1 MLLPVL
7 EVSLATED
15 YPDATAAE
23 TDKQLAAVTSPML
36 LQPLLKPRIVL
47 ADAFQ
52 LKGTRHVLL
61 LYTFDH
67 CPHSR
72 VENPM

>member
-23 TDKQLAAVTSPML
+23 TNTQLAAVTSPML
-36 LQPLLKPRIVL
+36 LQQLLKPRIVL

-52 LKGTRHVLL
+52 FTGTGHVFIAL
-61 LYTFDH
+61 
-67 CPHSR
+67 S
-72 VENPM
+72 V